1 LITRW
6 VVDMSLGAR
15 RRVLPWCRI
24 VLGKVASTTTI
35 VANVGASSHMLL
47 QQMWVQH
54 ILLWCQ
60 SPMLLLLHMGVIS
73 ISWSIDHNVVLW
85 RSTAGWYCHSLPL
98 LPLLVSMNSIINY
111 NGIAQKFWKS
121 PRSVTLVVKPLM
133 K

>member
-1 LITRW
+1 
-6 VVDMSLGAR
+6 
-15 RRVLPWCRI
+15 
-24 VLGKVASTTTI
+24 
-35 VANVGASSHMLL
+35 
-47 QQMWVQH
+47 
-54 ILLWCQ
+54 
-60 SPMLLLLHMGVIS
+60 MGVIS